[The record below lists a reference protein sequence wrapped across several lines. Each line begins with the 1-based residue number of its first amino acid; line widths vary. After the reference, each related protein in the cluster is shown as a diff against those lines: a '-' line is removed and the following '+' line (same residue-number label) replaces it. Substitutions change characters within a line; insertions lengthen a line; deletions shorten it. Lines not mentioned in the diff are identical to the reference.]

1 MLFLIILQ
9 LMFFGTLIASCSYAA
24 WCGGWPE
31 RAGATIMV
39 TATILSVIAA
49 GSFNPSWKTTELG
62 IFLVDMLML
71 AALVNLALYSD
82 RFWPIWVTS
91 FHLIAVTTHLA
102 RLVDHSVAAL
112 AYANVAAFWAYP
124 MMIALAVG
132 TWNHQRRER
141 STRKGNAARY

>member
-1 MLFLIILQ
+1 MLSFIFQ
-9 LMFFGTLIASCSYAA
+9 LVFFGTLVATCSYAA

-39 TATILSVIAA
+39 VATVLTIIAA
-49 GSFNPSWKTTELG
+49 GSFNSSWQGPEAAVA
-62 IFLVDMLML
+62 LVDLLML

-102 RLVDHSVAAL
+102 RLVDQSVAAL
-112 AYANVAAFWAYP
+112 AYANAAAFWAYP
-124 MMIALAVG
+124 MMITLAYG
-132 TWNHQRRER
+132 TWNHQQRER
-141 STRKGNAARY
+141 SIRKGNAARY

>member
-1 MLFLIILQ
+1 MLTFIFQ
-9 LMFFGTLIASCSYAA
+9 LVFFGALTASCSYAA

-39 TATILSVIAA
+39 VATVLTIIAA
-49 GSFNPSWKTTELG
+49 GTFNSTWKGPEAAVA
-62 IFLVDMLML
+62 LVDLLML

-102 RLVDHSVAAL
+102 RLVDQSVAAL
-112 AYANVAAFWAYP
+112 AYANAAAFWAYP
-124 MMIALAVG
+124 MMIALAFG

-141 STRKGNAARY
+141 SIRTGNAARY

>member
-1 MLFLIILQ
+1 MLSFIFQ
-9 LMFFGTLIASCSYAA
+9 LVFFAVLIASCSYAA

-39 TATILSVIAA
+39 VATILTIIAA
-49 GSFNPSWKTTELG
+49 GTFNSDWKGTEAG
-62 IFLVDMLML
+62 VFLVDLLML

-102 RLVDHSVAAL
+102 TLVDQSVAAL
-112 AYANVAAFWAYP
+112 AYANAAAFWAYP
-124 MMIALAVG
+124 MMITLAYG
-132 TWNHQRRER
+132 TWNHQQRER
-141 STRKGNAARY
+141 SIRRGNVARY